1 MDRLYEWQGAQTR
14 ISASYC
20 AKGRGIFFVPLLHY
34 NIYNSFLG
42 GCFTGNNSVFVKMF
56 HVEHQIFASFYF
68 VKAVEVLGEM

>member
-1 MDRLYEWQGAQTR
+1 MRGRVRRHGFQQVIGQGYVC
-14 ISASYC
+14 S
-20 AKGRGIFFVPLLHY
+20 LLHY

>member
-1 MDRLYEWQGAQTR
+1 M
-14 ISASYC
+14 
-20 AKGRGIFFVPLLHY
+20 FFVPLLHY

>member
-1 MDRLYEWQGAQTR
+1 MYDIKGCRHGDRQVIAQR
-14 ISASYC
+14 A
-20 AKGRGIFFVPLLHY
+20 GGIFFVPLLHY